1 MDWMYWYG
9 DGWTADERPL
19 LSMRENSFWMG
30 NAVFDGARA
39 YEGCAPDL
47 QEHCARLGR
56 SAEVMLMQPTL
67 STADLTAICAEG
79 IRSFEPGAHLYVR
92 PMYFARSGFI
102 VPDPASTCCAI
113 AIHRAP
119 MPPLDGFSATV
130 SPFRR
135 PAPDTAPTLAKASC
149 LYPMTQRV
157 LHNAAAKGFD
167 TGLVFGPTGHV
178 AEFATANII
187 LVRDGVLHTPRE
199 DGSFLAGI
207 TRRRVMG
214 LFATNGHDVVER
226 DISLDDVRKADEVFS
241 VGNYGKVVSLRRLD
255 DISFPVGP
263 LTREAASLYADFA
276 RGQSI

>member
-1 MDWMYWYG
+1 MNWMYWYG

-39 YEGCAPDL
+39 YDGYAPDL

-56 SAEVMLMQPTL
+56 SAKVMLMQPTL
-67 STADLTAICAEG
+67 STADLTAICMEG
-79 IRSFEPGAHLYVR
+79 IRFFEPGAHLYVR

-102 VPDPASTCCAI
+102 VPDPVSTCCAI

-135 PAPDTAPTLAKASC
+135 PAPDTAPTQAKASC
-149 LYPMTQRV
+149 LYPMTQRI
-157 LHNAAAKGFD
+157 LHAAATKGFD
-167 TGLVFGPTGHV
+167 TALVCGPTGHV

-187 LVRDGVLHTPRE
+187 LARDGVLHTPRE

-214 LFATNGHDVVER
+214 LLAANGHDVIER
-226 DISLDDVRKADEVFS
+226 DISLDDVRQADEIFS

-263 LTREAASLYADFA
+263 FTQEAASLYADFA
-276 RGQSI
+276 RTQPI